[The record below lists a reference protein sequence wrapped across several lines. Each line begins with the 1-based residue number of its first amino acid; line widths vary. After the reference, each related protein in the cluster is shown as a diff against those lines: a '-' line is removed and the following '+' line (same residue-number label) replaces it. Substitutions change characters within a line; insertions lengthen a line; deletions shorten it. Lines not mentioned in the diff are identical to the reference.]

1 MKKRWFPQSIA
12 CALVY
17 VLLLAVAGNVLA
29 QKRWTSSSSG
39 FWADTNNWS
48 GNSAP
53 IDTSAV
59 IISNANSKTV
69 TINALTPAAN
79 LTVASLRISAPAG
92 STNTLLLSN
101 AGTNNPLLMLNGLTM
116 SAGGAIHVTNSAVA
130 VDPGVSF
137 IDIDGAVTLDG

>member
-48 GNSAP
+48 GNSTP

-59 IISNANSKTV
+59 LITNANTKTV
-69 TINALTPAAN
+69 TIDAATPAVN
-79 LTVASLRISAPAG
+79 LTIASLKLYAPAR
-92 STNTLLLSN
+92 STNTLLVSN
-101 AGTNNPLLMLNGLTM
+101 AGTNNPLVLLNGLTT
-116 SAGGAIHVTNSAVA
+116 SAGGA
-130 VDPGVSF
+130 
-137 IDIDGAVTLDG
+137 